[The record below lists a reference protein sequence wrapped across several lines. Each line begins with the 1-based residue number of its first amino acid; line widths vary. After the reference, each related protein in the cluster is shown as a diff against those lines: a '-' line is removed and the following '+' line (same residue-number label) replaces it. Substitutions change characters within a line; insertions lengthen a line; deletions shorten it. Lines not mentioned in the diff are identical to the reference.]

1 MNWEDKTILYVDDDA
16 DDREMLGDAVRNV
29 APEVK
34 VTYAEN
40 GLQALELL
48 EQKRAAQTLPC
59 LIVLDLNM
67 PFLDG
72 RQTYERIKTDP
83 LLNSIPLVI
92 LSSGENPSDKALF
105 KREGISYFTKPIE
118 FAAMKNIA
126 SQMVTYCD

>member
-29 APEVK
+29 APEVQ